1 MQDVMPRELSK
12 VVLPADTIEPPDIL
26 VIDAI
31 HVVPRPPYH
40 LRALD
45 QVSVKVQ
52 RDLSDPLQQGDIL
65 VVQIQG
71 LPAENWSRPLQPGD
85 AVSISVHE
93 VLTEAPID
101 GQFQVSGDG
110 MFRLRVPR
118 YLVQPDGTRTEVGE
132 HDYGTFEVAGKTL
145 EEARED
151 ILNELGKTVLTVQ
164 SVAMSWATAPTPVDH
179 EFQVV
184 RNGDIVLPWP
194 YGPISVGGL
203 AVEEAYGE
211 IRARVAK
218 FYPDPIVTV
227 SLAESA
233 ATPIDNVFHVQIDG
247 RINLNIPARWSRSQ
261 TEPIQPPVDSP
272 SSPDSYFQPVY
283 VVGLTLQDAA
293 DAIRSQFTS
302 MGYFRD
308 IQVSTTLVSSGATQQ
323 IAGEHMVISDGTV
336 TLGSYGS
343 VSVVGLTLAQA
354 KLAIE
359 HHLTQFLADPE
370 VSVDVFSFNSKVY
383 YIVTQGAGM
392 GDGVYR
398 FPITGNETV
407 LDAISNINGL
417 ESVSSKRMWIARP
430 TPDPNNVQVLPVSWE
445 TITAQASTSTNY
457 QILPGDRIFIAED
470 KLIAFDMGLSKLI
483 APVERIV
490 GFTLLG
496 TSTAGRLSGN
506 VLRNASRG
514 GGGFGGGF

>member
-1 MQDVMPRELSK
+1 M
-12 VVLPADTIEPPDIL
+12 
-26 VIDAI
+26 
-31 HVVPRPPYH
+31 
-40 LRALD
+40 
-45 QVSVKVQ
+45 
-52 RDLSDPLQQGDIL
+52 
-65 VVQIQG
+65 
-71 LPAENWSRPLQPGD
+71 
-85 AVSISVHE
+85 
-93 VLTEAPID
+93 
-101 GQFQVSGDG
+101 
-110 MFRLRVPR
+110 
-118 YLVQPDGTRTEVGE
+118 
-132 HDYGTFEVAGKTL
+132 
-145 EEARED
+145 
-151 ILNELGKTVLTVQ
+151 
-164 SVAMSWATAPTPVDH
+164 
-179 EFQVV
+179 
-184 RNGDIVLPWP
+184 
-194 YGPISVGGL
+194 
-203 AVEEAYGE
+203 
-211 IRARVAK
+211 
-218 FYPDPIVTV
+218 
-227 SLAESA
+227 
-233 ATPIDNVFHVQIDG
+233 
-247 RINLNIPARWSRSQ
+247 
-261 TEPIQPPVDSP
+261 
-272 SSPDSYFQPVY
+272 
-283 VVGLTLQDAA
+283 
-293 DAIRSQFTS
+293 
-302 MGYFRD
+302 
-308 IQVSTTLVSSGATQQ
+308 
-323 IAGEHMVISDGTV
+323 